1 MNPKPRPNHM
11 AYLKV
16 LRAMTPGQRLQKA
29 LELSE
34 LGRALFLE
42 GLRKRFPD
50 ATREKLHQIFL
61 DRIQKCHNRNY

>member
-1 MNPKPRPNHM
+1 M